1 MKQIPMILIYSRLVI
16 GFLILVL
23 SYTHIAHY
31 NTIAIVLF
39 AIGLL
44 TDIFDGII
52 ARQLNISTQKL
63 RRLDSTIDQAFFI
76 MIGIATFIQA
86 PQFFYDNWLKL
97 LLLLSIEALT
107 YLVCFL
113 KFRKEIATHSISS
126 KIWVLILFATII
138 QIMAVNYATSL
149 FQVCFYVGVVTR
161 LEIIAIILLLKN
173 WSNDVP
179 SVYHAVLLRQGKP
192 INRHKL
198 FNG

>member
-1 MKQIPMILIYSRLVI
+1 MKQIPLILIYSRLLI

-31 NTIAIVLF
+31 NAIAIVLF

-138 QIMAVNYATSL
+138 QIMAVNHATSL